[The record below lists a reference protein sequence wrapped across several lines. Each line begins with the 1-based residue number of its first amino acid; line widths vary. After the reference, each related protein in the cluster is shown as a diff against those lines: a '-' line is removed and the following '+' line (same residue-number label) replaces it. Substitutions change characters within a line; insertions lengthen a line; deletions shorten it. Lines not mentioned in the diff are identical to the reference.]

1 MQNLFPVVTL
11 STQDNAK
18 LLEKL
23 KSIFKRTINWNKYE
37 SKVSVEAPNPYLDF
51 LINSSFQG
59 INRIFVLSFENNED
73 RTAHTKYQTIITIK

>member
-73 RTAHTKYQTIITIK
+73 RTVHTKY